1 MSKLSCN
8 VITYRPDRVM
18 LATNFRH
25 WLVEELLQ
33 EATVL
38 IDRCR
43 NDFDEYCS
51 LHYEWNRFRSEL
63 ETQEL
68 QLDFAKGNQEESA
81 IEPAQA
87 DAAPEAEA
95 TDEPNLVSLEEE
107 QEAVPAEEERPA
119 IAEGPPVKRTDLD
132 VLAETVQRKKELAM
146 PGGPFA
152 LDERRDLALKRL
164 CRDYEEA
171 VNRACVAEEGLNV
184 FYDYM
189 TPSSPLPGE
198 AEALGTS
205 ITNLTNWLR
214 DALEW
219 LTEYR
224 QMEERFTRSVSLRSL
239 VTRNLWVQVKQARES
254 FALKLQLPEEL
265 FKDHHNCRLMGVAG
279 SLLGEAGKVPWAMTL
294 RLPSQALY
302 HRWGQTA
309 EVDQSK
315 RPSCLLGRLE
325 NRRVARPP
333 EIGGTTSWLN
343 ASPIGVRNQDG
354 LWSLEIFKPAGAHSE
369 SFAHLEDMVLELLVA
384 GIPAKEKR

>member
-1 MSKLSCN
+1 
-8 VITYRPDRVM
+8 M

-33 EATVL
+33 EAMVL

-43 NDFDEYCS
+43 EDFDEYCS
-51 LHYEWNRFRSEL
+51 LHYEWNRFRNDL

-68 QLDFAKGNQEESA
+68 QLDIAKENQEETA
-81 IEPAQA
+81 IEPQQ
-87 DAAPEAEA
+87 P
-95 TDEPNLVSLEEE
+95 
-107 QEAVPAEEERPA
+107 EAVPAVEAIEPLAFAREEEEGEPPEPEEEPPV
-119 IAEGPPVKRTDLD
+119 IAEGPPVRKTDLD
-132 VLAETVQRKKELAM
+132 VLAESVQRKKELAL

-189 TPSSPLPGE
+189 TPSSPLPTE
-198 AEALGTS
+198 AESLGAS

-214 DALEW
+214 DAFEW
-219 LTEYR
+219 ITEYH
-224 QMEERFTRSVSLRSL
+224 QMEERFTRSVSVRSL

-265 FKDHHNCRLMGVAG
+265 FKEHHNCRLLGVAG
-279 SLLGEAGKVPWAMTL
+279 SLLGEGGKLPWAMTV
-294 RLPSQALY
+294 RLPERALY

-309 EVDQSK
+309 EIDQSK
-315 RPSCLLGRLE
+315 RPSCLLGRVE

-333 EIGGTTSWLN
+333 EICGTTSWLN
-343 ASPIGVRNQDG
+343 ASPIGKRTQEG
-354 LWSLEIFKPAGAHSE
+354 QWSLEIFKPDGAHAETFS
-369 SFAHLEDMVLELLVA
+369 HLEDVVLELLVA
-384 GIPAKEKR
+384 GIPAKDRK